1 MPTHTHMNKT
11 RATVA
16 SEGKL
21 FAWWKCDQGGRK
33 VKRRESSFCGG
44 AGERKARGEAAM
56 ADGRGEVQAE
66 AGVKDCSS
74 FQTLKLTVTRA
85 QRPDRRV
92 GT

>member
-1 MPTHTHMNKT
+1 MSVSGDVCCSPWSLILIK
-11 RATVA
+11 
-16 SEGKL
+16 EGFL
-21 FAWWKCDQGGRK
+21 GE
-33 VKRRESSFCGG
+33 VREIKWQM
-44 AGERKARGEAAM
+44 EE
-56 ADGRGEVQAE
+56 GEVQAE